1 MEQLKEVLVVR
12 PDKGM
17 DGLTVR
23 RLKVFQ
29 AISKELGDRTAR
41 VDYNE
46 IGRKVGMSYN
56 GVKYAVGG
64 LLRAKLL
71 GLKNGELYVNKK
83 TVL

>member
-1 MEQLKEVLVVR
+1 MEQLKEMLVVR
-12 PDKGM
+12 PEKGM

-29 AISKELGDRTAR
+29 AISKELGDRSAR
-41 VDYNE
+41 IDYNA
-46 IGRKVGMSYN
+46 IGEKVGMSYN

-64 LLRAKLL
+64 LLKAKLL
-71 GLKNGELYVNKK
+71 GVKNGELYVINK